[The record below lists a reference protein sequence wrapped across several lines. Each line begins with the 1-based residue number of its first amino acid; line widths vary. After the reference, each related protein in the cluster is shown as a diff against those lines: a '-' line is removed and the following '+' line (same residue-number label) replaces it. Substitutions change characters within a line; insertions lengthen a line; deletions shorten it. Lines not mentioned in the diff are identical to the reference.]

1 MDNIHIDMKISS
13 QNLLEEIIDRYKKT
27 ADCFATVQGDK
38 PKKLCRVRQ
47 GSISDE
53 IEELIADFLFV
64 NSGAEEFEGVYGK
77 VDMPLTIRS
86 QNGRFLTTIYPDI
99 VISKKIND
107 NHFIILYMADVKA
120 DSGWIRTKLSELEET
135 HKNHLSFLLQNYV
148 EHTKERI
155 IYELSD
161 GCPYDFIFVT
171 SANGSKNFMASV
183 KELNERNDDI
193 KAFILSSGNHPNSKI
208 MDGIIIEDEAIKE
221 LIARI
226 SNRLPVA
233 GKSDF

>member
-1 MDNIHIDMKISS
+1 MDNVQTSIKISPKS
-13 QNLLEEIIDRYKKT
+13 VLEEIVDRYKKA
-27 ADCFATVQGDK
+27 ADFFATVQGDK

-53 IEELIADFLFV
+53 IEELVADFLFV
-64 NSGAEEFEGVYGK
+64 NSGAEEVEGVYGK
-77 VDMPLTIRS
+77 VDMPLTIRC
-86 QNGRFLTTIYPDI
+86 QKGRDITIYPDI
-99 VISKKIND
+99 VISQKLDDK
-107 NHFIILYMADVKA
+107 HFRILYMADVKA
-120 DSGWIRTKLSELEET
+120 DSGWIRTKLSELAEK
-135 HKNHLSFLLQNYV
+135 HKNHLSFLLQNGV

-171 SANGSKNFMASV
+171 SANGSKKFMDSV
-183 KELNERNDDI
+183 KELNERNEDI

-208 MDGIIIEDEAIKE
+208 MDGIVIEDDAIKE

-226 SNRLPVA
+226 RNRLPVA
-233 GKSDF
+233 GKSDL

>member
-1 MDNIHIDMKISS
+1 MDNIHVDMKISS
-13 QNLLEEIIDRYKKT
+13 NSLFRKIVDRYIKA
-27 ADCFATVQGDK
+27 ADCFATVRDVK
-38 PKKLCRVRQ
+38 PKNLCRVRQ

-53 IEELIADFLFV
+53 IEELVAEFLFV
-64 NSGAEEFEGVYGK
+64 NSGAEEVEGVYGK

-86 QNGRFLTTIYPDI
+86 QNGRALTIYPDI
-99 VISKKIND
+99 VISKKTND
-107 NHFIILYMADVKA
+107 YFEILYMADVKA
-120 DSGWIRTKLSELEET
+120 DSGWIRTKLSELAEK
-135 HKNHLSFLLQNYV
+135 HKNHLSFLLQNDV

-155 IYELSD
+155 IYKLSD

-171 SANGSKNFMASV
+171 SANGSTNFMASV

-208 MDGIIIEDEAIKE
+208 MDGIVIEDEAIKE

-226 SNRLPVA
+226 SNRLSVA
-233 GKSDF
+233 SE

>member
-1 MDNIHIDMKISS
+1 MDNIHIDMKISPKS
-13 QNLLEEIIDRYKKT
+13 LLEAIIDRYKN
-27 ADCFATVQGDK
+27 AAECFATVQGDK
-38 PKKLCRVRQ
+38 QKNLCRVRQ

-53 IEELIADFLFV
+53 IEELVADFLFV
-64 NSGAEEFEGVYGK
+64 NSGAEEVEGVYGK

-86 QNGRFLTTIYPDI
+86 QNGRDLTIYPDI
-99 VISKKIND
+99 VISQKLDDK
-107 NHFIILYMADVKA
+107 HFRILYMADVKA
-120 DSGWIRTKLSELEET
+120 DSGWIRTKLFELAEK
-135 HKNHLSFLLQNYV
+135 HKKHLTLLGKIKV

-171 SANGSKNFMASV
+171 SANGSTNFMASV

-208 MDGIIIEDEAIKE
+208 MDGIVIEDDAIKE

-226 SNRLPVA
+226 RNRLPVA
-233 GKSDF
+233 IK